1 MIKKYHRMDR
11 LKGRT
16 DDMLIIRGVNVFPS
30 QIESVLLTHREV
42 APVYLL
48 LVDRVKNLDQIE
60 VQVEAIDEL
69 YAAGEEKV
77 DLFAA
82 DLQKDLTQT
91 LGIKARVTIVPP
103 RSIARSEGKAKR
115 VIDRRN
121 LT

>member
-48 LVDRVKNLDQIE
+48 LVDRGKNLDQIE
-60 VQVEAIDEL
+60 VQAENSM
-69 YAAGEEKV
+69 
-77 DLFAA
+77 
-82 DLQKDLTQT
+82 
-91 LGIKARVTIVPP
+91 PP
-103 RSIARSEGKAKR
+103 VRKKWTFLLRTCKK
-115 VIDRRN
+115 
-121 LT
+121 T

>member
-1 MIKKYHRMDR
+1 MDR

-30 QIESVLLTHREV
+30 QIESVLLIHREV

-82 DLQKDLTQT
+82 DLQKDLPQT